1 MNVKKVKLFSGNRKA
16 ARATAAITPGV
27 GRVRI
32 NRTPAEMVMPEIAR
46 ERIMIPLEL
55 VGELSSK
62 VDIDVKV
69 HGGGV
74 QGQAEASAIAIA
86 KALVGYSRREET
98 RKRIIAFDRH
108 LLSGDPRRTES
119 KKFGG
124 PGART
129 RKQKSYR

>member
-1 MNVKKVKLFSGNRKA
+1 MNVKRVKLFSGARKS
-16 ARATAAITPGV
+16 ARATAAITPGI

-32 NRTPAEMVMPEIAR
+32 NGTPAEMIVPEIAR

-55 VGELSSK
+55 AGEQASK
-62 VDIDVKV
+62 VDINVKV
-69 HGGGV
+69 KGGGV
-74 QGQAEASAIAIA
+74 HGQAEASAIAIA
-86 KALVGYSRREET
+86 KALVGYSRGEET